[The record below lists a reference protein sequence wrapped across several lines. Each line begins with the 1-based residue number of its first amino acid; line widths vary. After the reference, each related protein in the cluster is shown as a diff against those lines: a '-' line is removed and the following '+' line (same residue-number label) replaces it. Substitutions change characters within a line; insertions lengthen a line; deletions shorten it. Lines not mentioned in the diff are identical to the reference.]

1 LTTETI
7 LYGERNDSHPGI
19 AFAREWAQ
27 REDIDPPHVFQ
38 VARLA
43 LALFDAT
50 RYLHKLGPNER
61 RLLEAAAL
69 LHDLGHNRDPITHH
83 KHSRDM
89 ILEAELPEFSGRERS
104 IIACVARYHRKGH
117 PKPKHR
123 VYADLRHKDKV
134 IVSRLAAVLRIAD
147 GCDRSHTANAESLE
161 VSHHGKE
168 VTILLR
174 QRQENTADLWGAN
187 RKRELFEQLYEVTVG
202 VVAKAK
208 A

>member
-1 LTTETI
+1 METI
-7 LYGERNDSHPGI
+7 LFGERNGSHPGI
-19 AFAREWAQ
+19 VYAREWAQ

-38 VARLA
+38 VAKLA

-69 LHDLGHNRDPITHH
+69 LHDLGHKRDPMTHH

-89 ILEAELPEFSGRERS
+89 ILEADLPQFSKREQR

-123 VYADLRHKDKV
+123 VYTDLRHKDKV
-134 IVSRLAAVLRIAD
+134 LVSHLAGILRIAD
-147 GCDRSHTANAESLE
+147 GSDRSHTASAEGLE
-161 VSHHGKE
+161 VTHRGKE
-168 VTILLR
+168 VTIFLR
-174 QRQENTADLWGAN
+174 QKEENTTDLWGAN
-187 RKRELFEQLYEVTVG
+187 RKRSLFEQLYEVKVG
-202 VVAKAK
+202 VVAKQEA
-208 A
+208 